1 MLRKTRSYK
10 FWKEETATQ
19 VGQRLLVSSS
29 DALVLTDIE
38 TFDLWELEH
47 RRALIVEIIILVAC
61 FWVPP
66 AQRRSKPLS
75 VRSTFQQY
83 MAIAYIKFY

>member
-47 RRALIVEIIILVAC
+47 RRALIVEILILVANA
-61 FWVPP
+61 FEYLP
-66 AQRRSKPLS
+66 RSGDQSPC
-75 VRSTFQQY
+75 RSEAPFKN
-83 MAIAYIKFY
+83 IW